1 MRRLERV
8 TPGDAGIF
16 QGPVLRVVVT
26 VWPHNDVLHNGFL
39 MVFWIKQ
46 NTMARTL
53 DGRIGKSYL
62 NLSYSITERVCGKVG
77 MMSRW
82 TGGQTHQ
89 AALTGCLQALIGHSR
104 ADDDPRRRCGELDSV
119 LTRHS
124 CAVVGQTFWLVHDWQ
139 DTLCGSDLAG
149 CSSCPSTINAIAHQF
164 TESVRRLRRKLMR

>member
-1 MRRLERV
+1 
-8 TPGDAGIF
+8 
-16 QGPVLRVVVT
+16 
-26 VWPHNDVLHNGFL
+26 

-62 NLSYSITERVCGKVG
+62 NLSYSITERVCWKVG

-89 AALTGCLQALIGHSR
+89 AALTGCLQALIGHSPGRWWSQAEMRR
-104 ADDDPRRRCGELDSV
+104 AGQ
-119 LTRHS
+119 
-124 CAVVGQTFWLVHDWQ
+124 CADKAFLVVVGQTFWLVHDWQ
-139 DTLCGSDLAG
+139 DTLCGSNLAG

-164 TESVRRLRRKLMR
+164 IETVSRLRRKLMVVETEFLISFSGKSCKVEANSKD